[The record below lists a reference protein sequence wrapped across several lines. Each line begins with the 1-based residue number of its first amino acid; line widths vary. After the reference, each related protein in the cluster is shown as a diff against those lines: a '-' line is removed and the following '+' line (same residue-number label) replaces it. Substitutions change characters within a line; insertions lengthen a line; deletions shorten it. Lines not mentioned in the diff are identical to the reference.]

1 VDKNAGET
9 KPKRKAKSRPKKP
22 ASLVASEKLLLPQS
36 PILDRQIIVNGP
48 IGERAQQDQIMTHDS
63 QPIQALS
70 ESKIIQA
77 TDKVA
82 DPAAQGAVDD
92 EMSGEVTAKPGE
104 PIEDPVP
111 ETNLTKD
118 VQTTPEVKPE
128 TGEPIEDP
136 VPETNLTKESQTTP
150 EQSRGGDK
158 NVALSSPPD
167 DPAEKTSA
175 SPAPEADKTAPEI
188 SDSDGL
194 KAQEDI
200 SNRQYFVP
208 IRDSVQKRSIKV
220 SIVLTLLVI
229 LLGLMLIDL
238 MLDSGTILL
247 LQKIPHTHFFTNNI
261 YPTSIRLY

>member
-1 VDKNAGET
+1 MDKNAGET

-111 ETNLTKD
+111 ETNLTK
-118 VQTTPEVKPE
+118 
-128 TGEPIEDP
+128 
-136 VPETNLTKESQTTP
+136 ESQTTP

-194 KAQEDI
+194 
-200 SNRQYFVP
+200 
-208 IRDSVQKRSIKV
+208 
-220 SIVLTLLVI
+220 
-229 LLGLMLIDL
+229 
-238 MLDSGTILL
+238 
-247 LQKIPHTHFFTNNI
+247 
-261 YPTSIRLY
+261 